1 MRMSTPSIPC
11 TLGKIT
17 PQSPASPEELA
28 AMRAAAWHKQGVVV
42 IPLEEIR
49 DAWDREFLTAIAVR
63 MYGQRKESNKNRDL
77 K

>member
-28 AMRAAAWHKQGVVV
+28 TMRAAAWHKQGVVV
-42 IPLEEIR
+42 IPIEEIR
-49 DAWDREFLTAIAVR
+49 DTWDREFLTAIAVR
-63 MYGQRKESNKNRDL
+63 MYGQRKESNKSGDP

>member
-1 MRMSTPSIPC
+1 
-11 TLGKIT
+11 
-17 PQSPASPEELA
+17 
-28 AMRAAAWHKQGVVV
+28 MRAAAWHKQGVVV

-63 MYGQRKESNKNRDL
+63 MYGQRKESNKNGDL

>member
-1 MRMSTPSIPC
+1 MSTPSIPF
-11 TLGKIT
+11 TLGKIA

-28 AMRAAAWHKQGVVV
+28 SMRAAAWHKQGVVV

-49 DAWDREFLTAIAVR
+49 DTWDREFLTAIAVR
-63 MYGQRKESNKNRDL
+63 MYGHRKEPNKSGEL